1 MIDERDLPDFKTPPA
16 IETLMGFYFAP
27 LKGWQTPY
35 FGLFWNEIRK
45 EYPRVEVQPFLV
57 PEQGLR
63 LELKSE
69 KARLE
74 ISGEVPVR
82 WMYFHQSEKTLIQ
95 VQSDSFI
102 QNWRKRG
109 AKDPYLHYGNLR
121 PSFITMWQRY
131 CKFLRVNNVHPPVIR
146 ECEVTYVNHI
156 DKGTGWGSLRDL
168 GGVVSCWSGA
178 TSGTFLPAPDLISL
192 NVIYPIRERGGRLQV
207 TLQPGI
213 REGQETLQL
222 TLMAK
227 CKPKSS
233 ATAELMNALD
243 IAREWVVRGFTDF
256 TTVDMHSIWKRVARK
271 EKRGA
276 N

>member
-1 MIDERDLPDFKTPPA
+1 MIDKRDLPDFRTPPA

-27 LKGWQTPY
+27 MKGWQTPY

-45 EYPRVEVQPFLV
+45 NYPRVEVQPFLV

-69 KARLE
+69 KSRLE
-74 ISGEVPVR
+74 LSGEVPVR
-82 WMYFHQSEKTLIQ
+82 WMYFHDSGKTLIQ
-95 VQSDSFI
+95 IQSDSFI
-102 QNWRKRG
+102 QNWRKRSD
-109 AKDPYLHYGNLR
+109 KDPYLHFGDLR
-121 PSFITMWQRY
+121 PSFASMWDRY
-131 CKFLRVNNVHPPVIR
+131 SRFLRANKVQAPAVR

-156 DKGTGWGSLRDL
+156 DKGAGWSSLRDL
-168 GGVVSCWSGA
+168 GNVVSCWSGA
-178 TSGTFLPAPDLISL
+178 TSGNFLPAPDLISL
-192 NVIYPIRERGGRLQV
+192 NVVYPIRKTGGRLQV

-227 CKPKSS
+227 CKPESS
-233 ATAELMNALD
+233 TTVELMNALD

-256 TTVDMHSIWKRVARK
+256 TTGNMHKIWERIERK
-271 EKRGA
+271 GRGRK
-276 N
+276 

>member
-1 MIDERDLPDFKTPPA
+1 MIEKHDLPDFKTPPA

-27 LKGWQTPY
+27 LRGWQTPF

-45 EYPRVEVQPFLV
+45 DYPRVEVQPFLM
-57 PEQGLR
+57 PEQGLK

-82 WMYFHQSEKTLIQ
+82 WMYFHHSGKTLLQ

-109 AKDPYLHYGNLR
+109 DEDPYLHYGDLR
-121 PSFITMWQRY
+121 PSFASMWDRY
-131 CKFLRVNNVHPPVIR
+131 SKFLRTNKVQAPVIR

-156 DKGTGWGSLRDL
+156 DKGIGWNSLRDL
-168 GGVVSCWSGA
+168 GNVVSSWSGA
-178 TSGTFLPAPDLISL
+178 TSGNFLPPPDLISL
-192 NVIYPIRERGGRLQV
+192 NVVYPIRERGGRLQV

-222 TLMAK
+222 TLMAR

-233 ATAELMNALD
+233 TTSELMNALD

-256 TTVDMHSIWKRVARK
+256 TTGDMHDIWKRIERK
-271 EKRGA
+271 KKGRK
-276 N
+276 